1 MMEKGNL
8 PSSKH
13 TILPRVEQTLWIK
26 KCHHYHARRNL
37 PDGRWWEDGGILLHT

>member
-13 TILPRVEQTLWIK
+13 TILPRVGQTLWIK
-26 KCHHYHARRNL
+26 KCHHYHGRRNL
-37 PDGRWWEDGGILLHT
+37 PLEDGGILLHT